1 MDYLS
6 LNHERTKMR
15 FELAAKIMAAISSPK
30 IRTKLLE
37 MVEGLLK
44 KNKSERCECEFCD
57 NLAAD
62 LHNELSK
69 HH

>member
-1 MDYLS
+1 MDYSS

-15 FELAAKIMAAISSPK
+15 FELAAKIMAAISSK
-30 IRTKLLE
+30 GIRAKLLE
-37 MVEGLLK
+37 MVEDLLK
-44 KNKSERCECEFCD
+44 KNKSDRCECEFCD

-62 LHNELSK
+62 LHHDLSK